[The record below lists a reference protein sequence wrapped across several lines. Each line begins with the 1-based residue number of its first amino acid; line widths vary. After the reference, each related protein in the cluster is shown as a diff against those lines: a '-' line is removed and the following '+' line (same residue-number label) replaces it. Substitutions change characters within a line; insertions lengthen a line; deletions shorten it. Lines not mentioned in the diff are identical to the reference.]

1 MTEEATADSPVR
13 RPVRELPSA
22 LDRFEELEARLAG
35 RIPAIFL
42 DYDGTLTPIV
52 ARPELAILSDA
63 GRDVVKTLASKR
75 PVAVVSG
82 RDRPD
87 VEKLVGIGGLVFAGS
102 HGFDI
107 VTPDGKSVD
116 NQVGGDVTGL
126 LDRVEERLSALLGP
140 IEGSLVERKK
150 FSIAAHYRLVAD
162 ADYGQFRQGLD
173 TVLGA
178 FPEIKEKTGK
188 KVFEYQPRIDWDKGK
203 CVLYLTKA
211 LGLDGPEYMPMFFG
225 DDVTDEDAF
234 QVLQTIGT
242 SVIVS
247 EPADDTTERTT
258 YAHFRVYDCEQLLE
272 LLQKMTPA

>member
-1 MTEEATADSPVR
+1 MTDTATVER
-13 RPVRELPSA
+13 RPVATVPSA
-22 LDRFEELEARLAG
+22 LDRFDDLEAAIAG

-52 ARPELAILSDA
+52 ARPELAILSED
-63 GRDVVKTLASKR
+63 GRAVVRDMASKL

-87 VEKLVGIGGLVFAGS
+87 VEKLVGIDELIFVGS

-107 VTPDGKSVD
+107 RTPDGGTID
-116 NQVGGDVTGL
+116 NEVGGDVTPL
-126 LDRVEERLSALLGP
+126 LDGVERKLHDKLDP

-162 ADYGQFRQGLD
+162 ADYDRFRGALD
-173 TVLGA
+173 QVLA
-178 FPEIKEKTGK
+178 ETPEIKEKSGK

-203 CVLYLTKA
+203 AVLWLMGA
-211 LGLDGPEYMPMFFG
+211 LGMDDGNHIPMFFG

-234 QVLQTIGT
+234 AALQGRGLG
-242 SVIVS
+242 VIVS
-247 EPADDTTERTT
+247 APSDDATDRTT
-258 YAHFRVYDCEQLLE
+258 AAHFRVHDTDQLLD
-272 LLQKMTPA
+272 LLRRMTPA